1 LSVCASYYSHVR
13 KVADVPARCFRPAPK
28 VDSAFIEID
37 VKRELPLSVAT
48 EKRLFAISRGIFQ
61 SRRKVITNSLKFLG
75 KPSEEVLTALAKVN
89 IDPQIRG
96 EQLGLEKMMELA
108 KAFDI

>member
-1 LSVCASYYSHVR
+1 
-13 KVADVPARCFRPAPK
+13 
-28 VDSAFIEID
+28 
-37 VKRELPLSVAT
+37 
-48 EKRLFAISRGIFQ
+48 
-61 SRRKVITNSLKFLG
+61 LKFLG
-75 KPSEEVLTALAKVN
+75 KPAEEVLAALAKVN

>member
-1 LSVCASYYSHVR
+1 
-13 KVADVPARCFRPAPK
+13 
-28 VDSAFIEID
+28 
-37 VKRELPLSVAT
+37 
-48 EKRLFAISRGIFQ
+48 KRLFAISRGIFQ

-75 KPSEEVLTALAKVN
+75 KPTDEVLAALTQVN

-96 EQLGLEKMMELA
+96 EQLSLEKMMELA

>member
-1 LSVCASYYSHVR
+1 LSG
-13 KVADVPARCFRPAPK
+13 
-28 VDSAFIEID
+28 
-37 VKRELPLSVAT
+37 AT

-75 KPSEEVLTALAKVN
+75 KPNDQVLAALTKVN

-96 EQLGLEKMMELA
+96 EQLSLEKMMELA